1 MTAAAAAL
9 LNPSLL
15 KQGQKGVKMRTML
28 QDDDKFLEKELTTPL
43 PPPSVKNVKIH
54 ENFEENQGP

>member
-1 MTAAAAAL
+1 MTAAAAIAAAAAL

-28 QDDDKFLEKELTTPL
+28 QDDDKFLKKGADDPS
-43 PPPSVKNVKIH
+43 PPPKCQKC
-54 ENFEENQGP
+54 ENS